1 MTKPLSLDLRERVVV
16 AVNDGMSRRQAAERF
31 GVGIASAIRWCQRA
45 RENGSP
51 KAAPQGGDRR
61 SRRIEAE
68 RDFILEIIE
77 QSRDMTLIELHAQLA
92 ARGHSFPVASLW
104 RFFDRHGITW
114 KKRPRTPQNRIGRTS

>member
-1 MTKPLSLDLRERVVV
+1 MTKPLSLGLRERVVA
-16 AVNDGMSRRQAAERF
+16 AVDDGMQRRQAAERF
-31 GVGIASAIRWCQRA
+31 GVGIASAILWCQRA
-45 RENGSP
+45 RESGSP

-77 QSRDMTLIELHAQLA
+77 QSRDMTLIELQAQLA